1 MALSLAK
8 LHVALDAAQQI
19 DMAQNTPV
27 MNTILESITGI
38 HGYEQSL
45 TDENLQFKDK
55 GPDIIMWVLNL
66 DAHQTKPSPTGT
78 HYCCE

>member
-27 MNTILESITGI
+27 MNTILDSITGI
-38 HGYEQSL
+38 YGYGYSL
-45 TDENLQFKDK
+45 TDESLQLED
-55 GPDIIMWVLNL
+55 
-66 DAHQTKPSPTGT
+66 
-78 HYCCE
+78 